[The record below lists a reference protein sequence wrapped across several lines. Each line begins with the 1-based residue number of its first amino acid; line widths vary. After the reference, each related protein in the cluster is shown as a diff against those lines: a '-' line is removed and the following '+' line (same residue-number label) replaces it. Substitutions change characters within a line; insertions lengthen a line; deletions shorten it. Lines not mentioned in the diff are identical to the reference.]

1 MWQTMASSDEDWN
14 DPFATVND
22 AFAGLNEM
30 DFELHGI
37 YMDHE
42 PQNEFVRSL
51 DKCKDT
57 FLNVLLND
65 ANLRNASMSDE
76 MRAHIYHSNDW
87 QSDEEHEELLKSNYR
102 VHDPNIRWDKMEPKL
117 GDIFESPAQLK
128 FCVANYAV
136 AHGYQIYFKKCDSV
150 RIVAKCGKRNE
161 ENLCPFRLHA
171 AWMYKERSL
180 QIKTMNPLHK
190 CSRSFKFG
198 SIVSPEWIGRHYM
211 TEIANKPKIKL
222 REMITDIKQKFR
234 CQVSIGQCR
243 RAKKWAKDLIEGK
256 LAEHYARIW
265 DYSNELLRSN
275 PGSTCQVGVTCN
287 PDGKNY
293 FHKFYICFKALSN
306 GWKRGCRRVIGL
318 DGCFLKGEVK
328 GELLT
333 AIGRD
338 ANNQVYPIAWAVV
351 NVENKPNWTW
361 FLELLNDDLTLD
373 GGRGLV
379 IISDQH
385 KGLLEAVKDIL
396 PHVEHRQCARHIYAN
411 FRKTYTGLEFKRLF
425 WAAAMSC
432 VEGDFN
438 RHMNEIKKISP
449 TAFEYL
455 KSKEPKTWCRAY
467 FRTGFSCEAVEN
479 GISECFNAI
488 ILDARK
494 KPLITMLEE
503 IRIYIMD
510 RIAHMSENCSKWNS
524 NVCPAALKK
533 MNLFGKYMRF
543 WLIVH
548 SQGSVFEARRSSESY
563 MVDLERMSCTCRL
576 WDLSGIPCVH
586 ATAAINYIHETPY
599 GYISDYFS
607 KEKFVA
613 CYESNISP
621 VNGSNLWVETPYLKP
636 LPPVGRRMPGRP
648 ATKRR
653 RHPSEKD
660 TKFSTSKVQVSRTVK
675 CGNCLEYG
683 HNKKSCTNETRQRF
697 GTAPKK
703 MGRPRKFPNASGP
716 NQASASRT
724 SNQASGSRTSN
735 QASAS
740 TEPNQAYG
748 STEAN
753 QAFGSRTEFKRKKL
767 CVRRQPKQASASRT
781 TFRHLVDEEHVVEV
795 PVVEEPVIEEPVVEE
810 PVIEEPVVEGVQ
822 VDVQSMV
829 NDDSQVEF
837 HEGDP
842 SDVLPDKIQVNE
854 EDLALLLEAGY
865 TMAEL
870 EASRGLQMPL
880 DDMPAV
886 EMDLDDGEGHPD
898 EDFNQEEDGEEHPNK
913 EADPDNEGVKNL
925 PKMKRKASERILK
938 MKLKKVVYDA
948 DGGGSNSTT
957 PVILE

>member
-1 MWQTMASSDEDWN
+1 
-14 DPFATVND
+14 
-22 AFAGLNEM
+22 
-30 DFELHGI
+30 
-37 YMDHE
+37 
-42 PQNEFVRSL
+42 
-51 DKCKDT
+51 
-57 FLNVLLND
+57 
-65 ANLRNASMSDE
+65 
-76 MRAHIYHSNDW
+76 
-87 QSDEEHEELLKSNYR
+87 
-102 VHDPNIRWDKMEPKL
+102 
-117 GDIFESPAQLK
+117 
-128 FCVANYAV
+128 
-136 AHGYQIYFKKCDSV
+136 
-150 RIVAKCGKRNE
+150 
-161 ENLCPFRLHA
+161 
-171 AWMYKERSL
+171 
-180 QIKTMNPLHK
+180 
-190 CSRSFKFG
+190 
-198 SIVSPEWIGRHYM
+198 
-211 TEIANKPKIKL
+211 
-222 REMITDIKQKFR
+222 MITDIKQKFR

-396 PHVEHRQCARHIYAN
+396 PHVEH
-411 FRKTYTGLEFKRLF
+411 
-425 WAAAMSC
+425 SC
-432 VEGDFN
+432 FEK
-438 RHMNEIKKISP
+438 NE
-449 TAFEYL
+449 
-455 KSKEPKTWCRAY
+455 
-467 FRTGFSCEAVEN
+467 
-479 GISECFNAI
+479 
-488 ILDARK
+488 
-494 KPLITMLEE
+494 
-503 IRIYIMD
+503 
-510 RIAHMSENCSKWNS
+510 
-524 NVCPAALKK
+524 
-533 MNLFGKYMRF
+533 
-543 WLIVH
+543 
-548 SQGSVFEARRSSESY
+548 SVWE
-563 MVDLERMSCTCRL
+563 V
-576 WDLSGIPCVH
+576 
-586 ATAAINYIHETPY
+586 
-599 GYISDYFS
+599 
-607 KEKFVA
+607 
-613 CYESNISP
+613 YE
-621 VNGSNLWVETPYLKP
+621 VL
-636 LPPVGRRMPGRP
+636 
-648 ATKRR
+648 
-653 RHPSEKD
+653 
-660 TKFSTSKVQVSRTVK
+660 
-675 CGNCLEYG
+675 
-683 HNKKSCTNETRQRF
+683 
-697 GTAPKK
+697 
-703 MGRPRKFPNASGP
+703 
-716 NQASASRT
+716 
-724 SNQASGSRTSN
+724 
-735 QASAS
+735 
-740 TEPNQAYG
+740 
-748 STEAN
+748 
-753 QAFGSRTEFKRKKL
+753 
-767 CVRRQPKQASASRT
+767 
-781 TFRHLVDEEHVVEV
+781 
-795 PVVEEPVIEEPVVEE
+795 
-810 PVIEEPVVEGVQ
+810 
-822 VDVQSMV
+822 SMV